1 MKLIAFLTLVPFL
14 VFAQDDHDPY
24 DVSWATHST
33 ELTHNQALYDGFM
46 EKCIASASNP
56 QICAAS
62 EQDRMNRN
70 RMQPAS
76 MVNFTENGFKVVKT
90 PPELFAKLQQFWQ
103 DHRENDQQPEWK
115 QVIHSYQNAWDAPT
129 TMIPIQDHDE
139 GLRREIWDSAEDIL
153 QQWTGQRLAPS
164 AFWGIRVYHND
175 SILATHVDFTPRV
188 ISVIINVDQDVE
200 EDWPLEVWGHDGKVY
215 NVTLKPG
222 DMALYESHSVI
233 HGRPYPFRGKY
244 FANVFV
250 HFEPLG
256 PADKQLED
264 FLTEPVGDLPP
275 YLNPESAEMMGT
287 WRRHNPYGWN
297 LYHRD
302 VPSLIKNGDLRAIED
317 LVIQKP
323 SLFKM
328 RTAEGLLAIE
338 LALEADQKEIVALL
352 MKMKAYDETFA
363 AKMQG
368 ELGTDKQT
376 NDEL

>member
-1 MKLIAFLTLVPFL
+1 MKLVAFLTLVPL
-14 VFAQDDHDPY
+14 LALAQEDHNPY

-33 ELTHNQALYDGFM
+33 KLTHNQELYDDFM
-46 EKCIASASNP
+46 AKCTASASNP

-103 DHRENDQQPEWK
+103 DHRENDQKAEWK

-129 TMIPIQDHDE
+129 TMIPIQEHDE

-153 QQWTGQRLAPS
+153 QEWTGQRLAPS

-188 ISVIINVDQDVE
+188 ISVIINIDQDVE
-200 EDWPLEVWGHDGKVY
+200 EEWPLEVWGHDGKVY
-215 NVTLKPG
+215 NVTLEPG

-256 PADKQLED
+256 PADKELED
-264 FLTEPVGDLPP
+264 FLTEPLGDLPP
-275 YLNPESAEMMGT
+275 YLNPESTEMMGT

-302 VPSLIKNGDLRAIED
+302 VPSLIKKGDLRAIED

-323 SLFKM
+323 NLFKK

-338 LALEADQKEIVALL
+338 LALEADEKEIVALL

-368 ELGTDKQT
+368 APEAEKQT